1 MPPWPQAAG
10 QVGASRTGLDWDH
23 HRTGAF
29 MRHAFRP
36 ALAASL
42 LGLFFTQHAAAQ
54 VYQCLDAG
62 GKKVFSQL
70 PCASQTGKDEKLI
83 MRAPAFA
90 VPAAPAGDTPFKGAP
105 GMLYGNSGSAPAPKD
120 WAAESAAADARAA
133 AEASRGRSQQT
144 MPSALGGLRKSNTA
158 PGLSDQQII
167 ASCEANRGARCSS
180 AGEIAQRRM
189 EQRELTPSERQ
200 QQQNAVAARRQRI
213 HDEALNR
220 SLRR

>member
-1 MPPWPQAAG
+1 
-10 QVGASRTGLDWDH
+10 
-23 HRTGAF
+23 

-36 ALAASL
+36 ALVASL
-42 LGLFFTQHAAAQ
+42 LGLLFMQQAAAQ

-70 PCASQTGKDEKLI
+70 PCASPTSKDEKLV
-83 MRAPAFA
+83 MRAPAS
-90 VPAAPAGDTPFKGAP
+90 PATVGGTPFKGEP
-105 GMLYGNSGSAPAPKD
+105 DVLYGNGGSAPAPKPASKD
-120 WAAESAAADARAA
+120 WEAESAAADARAA
-133 AEASRGRSQQT
+133 AETSGGRSHQT
-144 MPSALGGLRKSNTA
+144 TPSALGGLRKGNIT

-167 ASCEANRGARCSS
+167 ASCEANHGARCSS

-213 HDEALNR
+213 QDEVFNR